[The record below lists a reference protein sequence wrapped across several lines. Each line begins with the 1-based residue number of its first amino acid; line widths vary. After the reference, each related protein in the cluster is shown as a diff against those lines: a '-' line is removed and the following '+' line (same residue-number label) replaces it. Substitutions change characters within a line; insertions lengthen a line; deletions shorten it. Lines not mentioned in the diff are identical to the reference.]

1 MKLKTNRSQTRV
13 GLCHAIILAAI
24 TAILA
29 GCGGSTSNST
39 DATSQTSSD
48 TSTTGVSGTASAS
61 TSSGGGPTSTVGQ
74 ETTGQFPRIAVQAI
88 AGSQY
93 FPPAND
99 AQLAQYGFILLGG
112 NFDQWPQAAG
122 RTRDQLVVSL
132 KSQTHT
138 GRNAVTPVVF
148 QYEDANEM
156 DLSNPWFP
164 DWITAVTT
172 NNWFLYQSGSAGAMA
187 ESVWNSSYVLVDQAH
202 VVGSDPATGLY
213 PYGLL
218 ANLLYQRYYLGTGSA
233 GSGMASTHLDG
244 YMVDNMSQ
252 RDVAASA
259 ADWERNGTDPSQTD
273 ATATGEV
280 TLGKADYPAQL
291 AILNPNLTAGGNA
304 EFGYDMTPASI
315 GGLGMTSSNLTGKL
329 GMTMDQFIWATAGS
343 SEGGGGVL
351 SLDGFSVAMARY
363 QVDESNTIPGG
374 IVTITG
380 GVIATDYQLVRYS
393 LALTL
398 MRNGWALYAIDP
410 TGNDCVDPGNTATY
424 PVFDEF
430 WGGSLNTAGYLGNA
444 ASTTQGAEQSAAW
457 SQGVWRR
464 DFQNGIAMVNPNTNG
479 TQTVALGGTFYH
491 LNGGQAPNINN
502 GAAVTSVTIAAGDGV
517 ILLRNAPP

>member
-1 MKLKTNRSQTRV
+1 MERRLRVSLKTNRSQARV
-13 GLCHAIILAAI
+13 SLCHTIILVAI

-39 DATSQTSSD
+39 DATPQASGD
-48 TSTTGVSGTASAS
+48 TSTSGVSGTASAS
-61 TSSGGGPTSTVGQ
+61 TSSVGGSASTVATQ
-74 ETTGQFPRIAVQAI
+74 ETTRQFPQIAVQAL

-93 FPPAND
+93 YPPAND

-112 NFDQWPQAAG
+112 NFNQWPQAAG

-138 GRNAVTPVVF
+138 GRNALTPVVF
-148 QYEDANEM
+148 QYENADEM
-156 DLSNPWFP
+156 NLSDPWFP
-164 DWITAVTT
+164 DWITAVTM
-172 NNWFLYQSGSAGAMA
+172 NNWFLYQSGSSGATA
-187 ESVWNSSYVLVDQAH
+187 ESVWDSSYVLVDQAH

-259 ADWERNGTDPSQTD
+259 ADWERNGTDPTQTD
-273 ATATGEV
+273 PIATGEV

-291 AILNPNLTAGGNA
+291 AILNPNLIAGGNA

-351 SLDGFSVAMARY
+351 NWEGFAGRNCHRLPAGPLFARI
-363 QVDESNTIPGG
+363 D
-374 IVTITG
+374 
-380 GVIATDYQLVRYS
+380 TDAKRV
-393 LALTL
+393 
-398 MRNGWALYAIDP
+398 
-410 TGNDCVDPGNTATY
+410 
-424 PVFDEF
+424 
-430 WGGSLNTAGYLGNA
+430 
-444 ASTTQGAEQSAAW
+444 GA
-457 SQGVWRR
+457 
-464 DFQNGIAMVNPNTNG
+464 
-479 TQTVALGGTFYH
+479 
-491 LNGGQAPNINN
+491 
-502 GAAVTSVTIAAGDGV
+502 
-517 ILLRNAPP
+517 LRNRPHRQ